1 MPRWVMAIWP
11 SLKQRS
17 SRAFVICRQRGYSL
31 LECMVALSL
40 LTVVVLAMAGLF
52 LSGQASTG
60 HSLEGSRGAQVA
72 ESELAGLKSRPFASL
87 VGYITT
93 PPAPRSVQQ
102 DGVEFR
108 VETEVRRLDSS
119 PASPDYDL
127 LRLQVR
133 VSWQENRRLEVSE
146 RQAGLKRVES
156 QAVLYS
162 VVGPESR
169 F

>member
-1 MPRWVMAIWP
+1 MASFW
-11 SLKQRS
+11 R
-17 SRAFVICRQRGYSL
+17 RGYSL

-40 LTVVVLAMAGLF
+40 LTVVVLALAGLF

-60 HSLEGSRGAQVA
+60 HSLEGSRGSQVA
-72 ESELAGLKSRPFASL
+72 ESELTGLKSRPFASL
-87 VGYITT
+87 VGYIAT
-93 PPAPRSVQQ
+93 PPAPRVLLQ

-108 VETEVRRLDSS
+108 VETEVRRLDNS
-119 PASPDYDL
+119 PTSPEYDL

-146 RQAGLKRVES
+146 RQVGLKRVES
-156 QAVLYS
+156 QAVLCS